1 MFTIIYKILFFA
13 PRFSMNIRPVLTY
26 TVLLFLCISSESFSA
41 ETEWKLFLNTSNS
54 SPIITATTSANEEF
68 IINNAD
74 VSGGSSS
81 EKILNALEGTTF
93 VLSQPVN
100 GSLTIH
106 IILNVQG
113 NSFQS
118 INGKDLS
125 FNMNIEAFVDENKI
139 ENLPLTMTIPARQGL
154 DDLLA
159 LSGCDRTNIV
169 FANYFGGELDKSG
182 IETLSKVQGIVVYIN
197 SLSTIVGGKNSVL
210 GFPASV
216 EYSTWYKI
224 KKLFE

>member
-1 MFTIIYKILFFA
+1 MLTTFYEILFFA
-13 PRFSMNIRPVLTY
+13 PRFFMSIRPVLTY

-41 ETEWKLFLNTSNS
+41 ETEWKLFINSNS

-68 IINNAD
+68 IIKNTD
-74 VSGGSSS
+74 ISGGSSS

-93 VLSQPVN
+93 VQSPPVN

-113 NSFQS
+113 NLFQS
-118 INGKDLS
+118 INGKALS
-125 FNMNIEAFVDENKI
+125 LNMNIEAFVDGKKI
-139 ENLPLTMTIPARQGL
+139 ENLPLTMTIPAGDGL

-159 LSGCDRTNIV
+159 LSGSDRTNIV
-169 FANYFGGELDKSG
+169 FANYYGGELDKSG
-182 IETLSKVQGIVVYIN
+182 IETLSKFQGIVVNIN

-210 GFPASV
+210 GFPANI

>member
-1 MFTIIYKILFFA
+1 MLTTFYKILFFA
-13 PRFSMNIRPVLTY
+13 PRFFMNIRPVLTY

-41 ETEWKLFLNTSNS
+41 EIEWKLFLNTSNS
-54 SPIITATTSANEEF
+54 SPIITATTSENEEF
-68 IINNAD
+68 IINNTD
-74 VSGGSSS
+74 VSGGSGS
-81 EKILNALEGTTF
+81 EDILEALEGTKF
-93 VLSQPVN
+93 VQSPPVN

-118 INGKDLS
+118 INGKALS
-125 FNMNIEAFVDENKI
+125 FNMNIEAFVDGNKI
-139 ENLPLTMTIPARQGL
+139 EYLPLTMTIPAGDGL
-154 DDLLA
+154 DYLLE
-159 LSGCDRTNIV
+159 LSDCNRSDIV
-169 FANYFGGELDKSG
+169 FAYYFGGELDKSG
-182 IETLSKVQGIVVYIN
+182 IETLSKVQGIVVNIN

-210 GFPASV
+210 GFPANI

>member
-1 MFTIIYKILFFA
+1 
-13 PRFSMNIRPVLTY
+13 MNIRLVLTY

-41 ETEWKLFLNTSNS
+41 ETEWKVFLNSSKS
-54 SPIITATTSANEEF
+54 SPILTATTSANEEF
-68 IINNAD
+68 ILNNSD
-74 VSGGSSS
+74 VSGTSGS
-81 EKILNALEGTTF
+81 EDILEALEGTTF
-93 VLSQPVN
+93 IQSPPVN

-118 INGKDLS
+118 INGKALS
-125 FNMNIEAFVDENKI
+125 LNMKIEAFVNGNEI
-139 ENLPLTMTIPARQGL
+139 ENLPLTMTIPTGDGL
-154 DDLLA
+154 DYLLG
-159 LSGCDRTNIV
+159 LSGCNRSDIV
-169 FANYFGGELDKSG
+169 FAYYFGGELDNSG
-182 IETLSKVQGIVVYIN
+182 IETLSKFQGIVVNIN

-216 EYSTWYKI
+216 QYSTWYKI

>member
-1 MFTIIYKILFFA
+1 MLTTFYKILFFA
-13 PRFSMNIRPVLTY
+13 PRFFMNIRPVLTY
-26 TVLLFLCISSESFSA
+26 IVLLFLCISSESFSA

-54 SPIITATTSANEEF
+54 SPIITATTSENEEF
-68 IINNAD
+68 IINNTD
-74 VSGGSSS
+74 VSGISGS
-81 EKILNALEGTTF
+81 EDILEALEGTKF
-93 VLSQPVN
+93 VQSSPVN

-118 INGKDLS
+118 INGKALS
-125 FNMNIEAFVDENKI
+125 LNMNIEAFVDGNKI
-139 ENLPLTMTIPARQGL
+139 ENLPLTMTIPAGDGL
-154 DDLLA
+154 DYLLG
-159 LSGCDRTNIV
+159 LSGCNRSDIV
-169 FANYFGGELDKSG
+169 FAYYFGGELDNSG
-182 IETLSKVQGIVVYIN
+182 IETLSKVQGIVVNIN

-210 GFPASV
+210 GFPANI